1 MCRNVAAS
9 PSREKV
15 IGGNEWRESNTKY
28 LMSWYMG
35 AKSEKKYCKFCNQEI
50 RPIYHFC
57 SLRCELLHTKILN
70 RRNEI
75 KRKNVLK
82 KV

>member
-1 MCRNVAAS
+1 MRNV
-9 PSREKV
+9 
-15 IGGNEWRESNTKY
+15 
-28 LMSWYMG
+28 
-35 AKSEKKYCKFCNQEI
+35 KSEKSEIKYCLYCQKEI
-50 RPIYHFC
+50 RPIFYFC
-57 SLRCELLHTKILN
+57 SLKCELLHTKILN